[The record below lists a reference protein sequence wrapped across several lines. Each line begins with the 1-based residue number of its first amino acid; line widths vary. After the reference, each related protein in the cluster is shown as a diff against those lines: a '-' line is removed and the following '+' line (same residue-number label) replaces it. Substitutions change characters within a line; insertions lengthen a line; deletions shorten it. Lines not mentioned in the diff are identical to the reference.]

1 MLQER
6 RIRSQLT
13 GGRPAALGGS
23 LIRWQPILPV
33 LDESWPVRYRFESL
47 GALQRHLRL
56 GEGFLLPDAALPGG
70 PGARVIVEVAVP
82 ETSDRPLLHGRVRER
97 VHDGIWLDLPSARPA
112 ARWEP
117 DPNGPR
123 RRHRRLAC
131 ELFVEVHPRG
141 GEPWLC
147 RALDLSDRGLRI
159 ATGLET
165 GIRGDEVAA
174 TLISSNDHLAPAGLR
189 GSGASAAASG
199 PNASNFVGSSTGA
212 PERSASSRST
222 ATPRACRLPREGS
235 ATAPAWGYAL
245 HRIRWDSGGRVQSRA
260 TSRSPCFR
268 SASAA

>member
-13 GGRPAALGGS
+13 GGCPAALGGS

-33 LDESWPVRYRFESL
+33 LDQSWPVRYRFESL

-56 GEGFLLPDAALPGG
+56 GAGFFLPDEALPGG

-97 VHDGIWLDLPSARPA
+97 VQGGIWLDLPSARPA

-123 RRHRRLAC
+123 RQHQRLAC
-131 ELFVEVHPRG
+131 ELFVEVHPRD

-189 GSGASAAASG
+189 GRVVWSASHETGIEVLDPSPQFQEMLGAAAG
-199 PNASNFVGSSTGA
+199 RWALV
-212 PERSASSRST
+212 EEIEHSRDCT
-222 ATPRACRLPREGS
+222 CLQGDS
-235 ATAPAWGYAL
+235 ATGQRHP
-245 HRIRWDSGGRVQSRA
+245 
-260 TSRSPCFR
+260 
-268 SASAA
+268 

>member
-1 MLQER
+1 V
-6 RIRSQLT
+6 
-13 GGRPAALGGS
+13 
-23 LIRWQPILPV
+23 IRWQPIYPV

-56 GEGFLLPDAALPGG
+56 GEGFFLPDAALPGG
-70 PGARVIVEVAVP
+70 PGARVIVEVSVP

-97 VHDGIWLDLPSARPA
+97 VQDGIWLDLPSARPA

-117 DPNGPR
+117 DPEGPR

-189 GSGASAAASG
+189 GRVVWSASHETGIEVLDPSQQFQEMLAAAAG
-199 PNASNFVGSSTGA
+199 HWALV
-212 PERSASSRST
+212 EEIEHSRECT
-222 ATPRACRLPREGS
+222 CLQGDS
-235 ATAPAWGYAL
+235 ATGQRHP
-245 HRIRWDSGGRVQSRA
+245 
-260 TSRSPCFR
+260 
-268 SASAA
+268 